1 MKNKSVW
8 SRIRSSV
15 SAATVRENCKA
26 AAQVVWEVGRV
37 AAPQIRRSFAYLADT
52 GWGIC
57 RDVYERR
64 YGSATERIVRFL
76 VLRPILATIRLTRL
90 GWEVV
95 STASRCGYRRI
106 SEGTLPPED
115 MEKLKRCGLI
125 IAGTAAAIYI
135 CSDIYDALGLSDVRA
150 EMDEIGHN
158 GIHLAGL
165 DSVDQLEGVENGML
179 VDNSP
184 ENLDQ
189 IIALGELDADMPHP
203 HIPSELEHRD
213 MEMRSV
219 FLDKYGYD
227 RTPEGYEVHHI
238 IPLSEGGADTP
249 DNMVLLSEEDHRQ
262 VTAAHRDYYGWG
274 KSYVA

>member
-1 MKNKSVW
+1 MGKEAIW
-8 SRIRSSV
+8 ARIRNTV
-15 SAATVRENCKA
+15 STMVTKENLKA
-26 AAQVVWEVGRV
+26 AGRVVWDVGCV
-37 AAPQIRRSFAYLADT
+37 AVPQIRRSFAYLADT

-64 YGSATERIVRFL
+64 YGSATERIVRFM
-76 VLRPILATIRLTRL
+76 VLRPILATIGLTRL
-90 GWEVV
+90 GWAVV

-106 SEGTLPPED
+106 SKGTLPPED
-115 MEKLKRCGLI
+115 IETLKRCGLI

-135 CSDIYDALGLSDVRA
+135 CSDIYDAMGLTDVRA
-150 EMDEIGHN
+150 EMDAIGHN

-189 IIALGELDADMPHP
+189 IIALGELDADMPHS

-213 MEMRSV
+213 MVMRSV

-249 DNMVLLSEEDHRQ
+249 DNMILLSEEDHQQ
-262 VTAAHRDYYGWG
+262 VTAAHKDYYGWG
-274 KSYVA
+274 K